1 MEENE
6 APSAPAAAPPLRGRS
21 IDRAADRGSSVRP
34 SWRRRLWQWM
44 ASGRGIAAAVL
55 LAATG
60 ALAWGMYDA
69 RFVVH
74 TVTVAGNRLVDS
86 ATLAELAAVRG
97 EPIWTIEPSEV
108 EARLHAHPYVAG
120 ARVTLHLPDEVQIE
134 VREPRHAITWEA
146 GAQRY
151 AIAADGRLSP
161 LAASVPISETAIIHD
176 WRTTPLAA
184 DARVSPT
191 VVALAQML
199 LVRLPAETGLAIQS
213 LGWDPAHGLVVQ
225 TSDGS
230 ALLWGESETL
240 DRQLQ
245 IVEALKRQQ
254 IAYRVLD
261 LRGRIAAYR
270 TESDS
275 TLPLPAST
283 STVSTTLQ
291 SREP

>member
-1 MEENE
+1 
-6 APSAPAAAPPLRGRS
+6 
-21 IDRAADRGSSVRP
+21 
-34 SWRRRLWQWM
+34 
-44 ASGRGIAAAVL
+44 
-55 LAATG
+55 
-60 ALAWGMYDA
+60 
-69 RFVVH
+69 
-74 TVTVAGNRLVDS
+74 VTIAGNRLVDS
-86 ATLAELAAVRG
+86 ATLAQLAAVRDQ
-97 EPIWTIEPSEV
+97 PIWTIEPSQV
-108 EARLHAHPYVAG
+108 EARLHAHPYVAS
-120 ARVTLHLPDEVQIE
+120 ANVTLHLPDEVRIE

-146 GAQRY
+146 GAQHY

-161 LAASVPISETAIIHD
+161 LAASVSISETAVIHD
-176 WRTTPLAA
+176 WRTAPLGA

-225 TSDGS
+225 TSEGS
-230 ALLWGESETL
+230 ALLWGDSETL

-254 IAYRVLD
+254 VAYRVLD

-270 TESDS
+270 TTDDS
-275 TLPLPAST
+275 TLPLPTST
-283 STVSTTLQ
+283 STVSATLQ